1 MADTPNIL
9 TPLQRRFLA
18 AFSQTALQRDFFLT
32 GGTALAHFYLQH
44 RLSEDL
50 DFFTEIP
57 GAVARVR
64 PVLNSL
70 ANTLT
75 GSLKVRR
82 EYETFLEVI
91 LSTESDKVRC
101 DFALTSPFRLQPTQL
116 APEFDIQIDSL
127 LDIACNKF
135 SALFDRHEG
144 KDFVDVYFLCQEFMP
159 FDDLVANTQKKH
171 VGLDEYWLARALENV
186 ALVEKLPRML
196 KPLDLPTMQH
206 FFNEQLARLMKRIE
220 SNS

>member
-32 GGTALAHFYLQH
+32 GGTALAHFYLHH

-70 ANTLT
+70 ANTL
-75 GSLKVRR
+75 
-82 EYETFLEVI
+82 
-91 LSTESDKVRC
+91 
-101 DFALTSPFRLQPTQL
+101 
-116 APEFDIQIDSL
+116 
-127 LDIACNKF
+127 
-135 SALFDRHEG
+135 
-144 KDFVDVYFLCQEFMP
+144 
-159 FDDLVANTQKKH
+159 ANTQKKH

-206 FFNEQLARLMKRIE
+206 FFNDQLARLMKKIE
-220 SNS
+220 SSS